1 MLERATLNLYEELLL
16 GEESRIALCAG
27 SDAAVATDEELSFPF
42 SPKQIK
48 QLSQLGIVLP

>member
-1 MLERATLNLYEELLL
+1 MLERATLNLHEEILL
-16 GEESRIALCAG
+16 GEESRTALCAG
-27 SDAAVATDEELSFPF
+27 SDAAVATDEELSLPF